1 MLFWFVA
8 LVGLIRKDIH
18 EKKNV
23 WPDAFALFLQTA
35 KNVRTCVSTDDGDGG
50 IDESNDFRVDE
61 MVLLIKSPCETQGSN
76 WLSIG
81 SFTGCQ
87 KKKTKQLKKKAK
99 ATQNKQNNYSIQT
112 SKPTFINSS
121 YKFAIKHKKN

>member
-23 WPDAFALFLQTA
+23 WPETFALFLQTA
-35 KNVRTCVSTDDGDGG
+35 KNVQTCVSTDDYDGG

-61 MVLLIKSPCETQGSN
+61 MVQLIKSPCETQGSN

-87 KKKTKQLKKKAK
+87 KKKTKQLKKKQK
-99 ATQNKQNNYSIQT
+99 QHKTNKTTILFKLQSPH
-112 SKPTFINSS
+112 S
-121 YKFAIKHKKN
+121 

>member
-1 MLFWFVA
+1 MRKETFV
-8 LVGLIRKDIH
+8 RIH
-18 EKKNV
+18 LPSFCRRQKMFK
-23 WPDAFALFLQTA
+23 P
-35 KNVRTCVSTDDGDGG
+35 TDDDDGG

-87 KKKTKQLKKKAK
+87 KKKTKQLKKKQKQHYWETKQLFHSNFK
-99 ATQNKQNNYSIQT
+99 ARIH
-112 SKPTFINSS
+112 
-121 YKFAIKHKKN
+121 KFLL

>member
-1 MLFWFVA
+1 MRKKRLAGYICPLFA
-8 LVGLIRKDIH
+8 DRK
-18 EKKNV
+18 KCSN
-23 WPDAFALFLQTA
+23 L
-35 KNVRTCVSTDDGDGG
+35 CVSTNDGDGG

-87 KKKTKQLKKKAK
+87 QKKNKTTKKKQKQHYLATKQLFHSNFKAH
-99 ATQNKQNNYSIQT
+99 IH
-112 SKPTFINSS
+112 
-121 YKFAIKHKKN
+121 KFLLICHKI